1 MALYSSET
9 SLDCHRVRF
18 VLAEKGINV
27 DIVNVSIDESAAADL
42 AELNPY
48 NEAPTLVDRDLV
60 LYDAGVI
67 NDYLDERYPHPPLM
81 PVDPVSRA
89 QLRLVHHRILKDWY
103 ALAYE
108 IEGSTGKKAEQA
120 AKQLKESIIAANE
133 LFKISDQLRIG
144 SKASH
149 INAIT
154 HPTMSAQAL
163 LIRLDAMG
171 FAVSAGS
178 ACSSGT
184 LKKSRVLDAFG
195 TPDDVASRTIRVS
208 LGWST
213 THDELERF
221 VDAWR
226 SLS

>member
-27 DIVNVSIDESAAADL
+27 DIVNVSVDESAAADL

-48 NEAPTLVDRDLV
+48 NQAPTLVDRDLV

-89 QLRLVHHRILKDWY
+89 KLRLVHYRVQRDWY
-103 ALAYE
+103 SLAKI
-108 IEGSTGKKAEQA
+108 IESGSGRTAEQA

-133 LFKISDQLRIG
+133 LFRM
-144 SKASH
+144 AEY
-149 INAIT
+149 
-154 HPTMSAQAL
+154 
-163 LIRLDAMG
+163 
-171 FAVSAGS
+171 
-178 ACSSGT
+178 
-184 LKKSRVLDAFG
+184 VL
-195 TPDDVASRTIRVS
+195 S
-208 LGWST
+208 
-213 THDELERF
+213 DELSLVDCTLGPLLWRLPHYGLTLGKPGASVEAYAHRIFSKPSFKTSLTQAER
-221 VDAWR
+221 DMLLGA
-226 SLS
+226 S

>member
-48 NEAPTLVDRDLV
+48 NKAPTLVDRDLV

-89 QLRLVHHRILKDWY
+89 QLRLVHYRVLKDWY
-103 ALAYE
+103 SLAYQ
-108 IEGSTGKKAEQA
+108 IEGSAGKKADQA
-120 AKQLKESIIAANE
+120 AKQLKEGIIAANE
-133 LFKISDQLRIG
+133 LFRMSDY
-144 SKASH
+144 
-149 INAIT
+149 
-154 HPTMSAQAL
+154 
-163 LIRLDAMG
+163 
-171 FAVSAGS
+171 
-178 ACSSGT
+178 
-184 LKKSRVLDAFG
+184 VL
-195 TPDDVASRTIRVS
+195 S
-208 LGWST
+208 
-213 THDELERF
+213 DELSLVDCTLGPLMWRLAHYGVKLGKPGASVEAYAHRIFSRPSFKSSLTQAER
-221 VDAWR
+221 DLMLAA
-226 SLS
+226 

>member
-1 MALYSSET
+1 MALYSSDN

-27 DIVNVSIDESAAADL
+27 DIVNVSEDESAAADL

-103 ALAYE
+103 SLAKQLE
-108 IEGSTGKKAEQA
+108 TTTGKAAEPM

-133 LFKISDQLRIG
+133 LFKMSDYILSDELSLVDCTLGPLMWRMPKYG
-144 SKASH
+144 VKLGKPGASVEAYAHRLFSRPSFKASL
-149 INAIT
+149 T
-154 HPTMSAQAL
+154 QAEKDL
-163 LIRLDAMG
+163 
-171 FAVSAGS
+171 
-178 ACSSGT
+178 
-184 LKKSRVLDAFG
+184 VL
-195 TPDDVASRTIRVS
+195 TS
-208 LGWST
+208 
-213 THDELERF
+213 
-221 VDAWR
+221 
-226 SLS
+226 